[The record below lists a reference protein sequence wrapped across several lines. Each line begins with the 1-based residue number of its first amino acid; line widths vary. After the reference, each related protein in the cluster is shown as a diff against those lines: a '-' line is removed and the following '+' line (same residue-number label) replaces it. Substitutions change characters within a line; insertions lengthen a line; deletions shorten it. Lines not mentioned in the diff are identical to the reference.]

1 MDRSHASSG
10 ASASVTTEREISMI
24 KSLRGRATFTLVGV
38 TALAVALAGCSS
50 TASTGSSPTAK
61 PSTSTVSADP
71 KAADCAASD
80 DAATT
85 FKLGTFLPLTGSLSF
100 LGPGAVSGA
109 GLALSEINK
118 DGGVLGKPACTVDT
132 DSSDTDNPTIGNS
145 SIAKLLQAKVSAI
158 LGAESSGVTENVL
171 SKVTASPGT
180 VMISPANTDDKLT
193 GISKWYYRTAP
204 NNSVEAN
211 ALGSQIVA
219 DGHTKV
225 GILVFNDPYGT
236 NLRDATEAYLTK
248 NGASVTYGAKGKGQ
262 EFPSTQTTFSSDVTG
277 VLASKPDAIVIDAF
291 NQTEAIIKALA
302 SAGWTMKNTYFV
314 DGNLADYSKD
324 LAKGT
329 LTGAQGT
336 TQGVNPNAAFKAKL
350 DAWYQKNEG
359 KKLTTYSYAAESY
372 DAVML
377 LALSAD
383 AAKSATSAAIQ
394 PKMLATSG
402 ASGGTVCKTYAACL
416 PLANAGTAFHYTGP
430 SSIGPFNKGHDPSSG
445 YIGIYKYNSTN
456 NYDFVSSVKG

>member
-1 MDRSHASSG
+1 
-10 ASASVTTEREISMI
+10 MI
-24 KSLRGRATFTLVGV
+24 KTLRGRATLTIVGV
-38 TALAVALAGCSS
+38 TALAVALAGCAGNS
-50 TASTGSSPTAK
+50 TSGSTPGAK
-61 PSTSTVSADP
+61 PSTSTVSALP
-71 KAADCAASD
+71 KAATCTSSD
-80 DAATT
+80 DATTT
-85 FKLGTFLPLTGSLSF
+85 FKLGTFLPLTGSLAF

-118 DGGVLGKPACTVDT
+118 DGGVLGKPTCTVDT

-158 LGAESSGVTENVL
+158 LGAESSSVTENVL

-193 GISKWYYRTAP
+193 GISKWYFRTAP
-204 NNSVEAN
+204 NNTVEAN
-211 ALGSQIVA
+211 ALGSQIIS

-236 NLRDATEAYLTK
+236 NLRDATQKVVEK
-248 NGASVTYGAKGKGQ
+248 NGGTVTYGATGKGQ
-262 EFPSTQTTFSSDVTG
+262 EFPSTQTTFSSDVSA
-277 VLASKPDAIVIDAF
+277 VLATKPDAIVIDAF
-291 NQTEAIIKALA
+291 DQTQAIITALA

-314 DGNLADYSKD
+314 DGNLSAYPK
-324 LAKGT
+324 LAPGT

-336 TQGVNPNAAFKAKL
+336 TQGVNPNSAFKARL
-350 DAWYQKNEG
+350 DAWYVKNEG

-383 AAKSATSAAIQ
+383 AGKSATSAAIQ
-394 PKMLATSG
+394 PKMLP
-402 ASGGTVCKTYAACL
+402 ASGSTNGTVCKTYAACL
-416 PLANAGTAFHYTGP
+416 PLANAGTDFHYTGP
-430 SSIGPFNKGHDPSSG
+430 SSIGPFNAGHDPSTG
-445 YIGIYKYNSTN
+445 YIGIYKYNSKN
-456 NYDFVSSVKG
+456 NFDFVSAVKG

>member
-1 MDRSHASSG
+1 
-10 ASASVTTEREISMI
+10 MI
-24 KSLRGRATFTLVGV
+24 KSLRGRATLTLVGV
-38 TALAVALAGCSS
+38 TALAVVLAGCASSS
-50 TASTGSSPTAK
+50 TSGSTPSAK
-61 PSTSTVSADP
+61 ASTSTSSALP
-71 KAADCAASD
+71 KAADCSSSA

-85 FKLGTFLPLTGSLSF
+85 FKLGTFLPLTGSLAF
-100 LGPGAVSGA
+100 LGPGAVAGA

-118 DGGVLGKPACTVDT
+118 DGGVIGKPACTVNT

-158 LGAESSGVTENVL
+158 LGAESSSVTENVL

-211 ALGSQIVA
+211 ALGSQIIS

-236 NLRDATEAYLTK
+236 NLRDATEKVVTA
-248 NGASVTYGAKGKGQ
+248 NGGTITYGATGKGQ
-262 EFPSTQTTFSSDVTG
+262 EFPSTQTTFSSDVSA
-277 VLASKPDAIVIDAF
+277 VLATKPDAIVIDAF
-291 NQTEAIIKALA
+291 NQTEAIIKSLA
-302 SAGWTMKNTYFV
+302 SAGWAMKNTYFV
-314 DGNLADYSKD
+314 DGNLAAYTD
-324 LAKGT
+324 LPKGT
-329 LTGAQGT
+329 LAGAQGT
-336 TQGVNPNAAFKAKL
+336 TQGVNPNAALKSKL
-350 DAWYQKNEG
+350 DAWYLKNEG
-359 KKLTTYSYAAESY
+359 KKLSTYSYAAESY

-383 AAKSATSAAIQ
+383 TAKTATSAGIQ
-394 PKMLATSG
+394 PNMLASSG

-416 PLANAGTAFHYTGP
+416 PLANAGKSFHYEGP
-430 SSIGPFNKGHDPSSG
+430 SSIGPFNAGHDPSTG
-445 YIGIYKYNSTN
+445 YIGIYKYGNDN
-456 NYDFVSSVKG
+456 NYSFVSSVKG